1 MEALKEEAA
10 KFMKVKAVWQ
20 FFEAERRGN
29 SIELFAPG
37 GLRPIQ
43 VFSFGRQR
51 RQDGLC
57 LSDYILDRANGQR
70 DHLAFFVVTAGA
82 GIRQKSEEWKQAGA
96 YFNGHG
102 VEAADIQNAEGGGEG
117 MHRRS
122 RPELGFSGSAW
133 L

>member
-57 LSDYILDRANGQR
+57 LSDYILDPANGQR
-70 DHLAFFVVTAGA
+70 DHLAFFVVTAGE
-82 GIRQKSEEWKQAGA
+82 GIPQKSEEWNQAGPD
-96 YFNGHG
+96 FK
-102 VEAADIQNAEGGGEG
+102 
-117 MHRRS
+117 
-122 RPELGFSGSAW
+122 RPRMQTPAN
-133 L
+133 